1 MTAIRIAIVVA
12 EYNKDITGP
21 LLEGAVAELAE
32 QGIALAADDVV
43 WVPGAVE
50 LSVAAQE
57 LAYLGRYTAVITFG
71 AVIKGETDHY
81 EYVSQHVTH
90 GCQQA
95 SLATRV
101 PIIFGV
107 LTTPTRELA
116 LDRVGGKRGH
126 HGREAAQAA
135 IKMSTVMTRIRE
147 SKIKT

>member
-1 MTAIRIAIVVA
+1 MNKTRIAIVVA

-21 LLEGAVAELAE
+21 LLEGAVAELADN
-32 QGIALAADDVV
+32 GVAVSDNDIV

-57 LAYLGRYTAVITFG
+57 MAYLGKYTAVITFG

-126 HGREAAQAA
+126 HGREAALAA
-135 IKMSTVMTRIRE
+135 LKMTAVMSSIKA
-147 SKIKT
+147 KQQ

>member
-1 MTAIRIAIVVA
+1 MKTKIAIVVA
-12 EYNKDITGP
+12 EYNRDITGA
-21 LLEGAVAELAE
+21 LLEGALDELAQQGVAMTE
-32 QGIALAADDVV
+32 QDVV

-50 LSVAAQE
+50 LSVVAQE
-57 LAYLGRYTAVITFG
+57 LAFTGHYSAVITFG

-95 SLATRV
+95 GLASRV
-101 PIIFGV
+101 PVIFGV
-107 LTTPTRELA
+107 LTTATRELA

-135 IKMSTVMTRIRE
+135 IKMSGIME
-147 SKIKT
+147 SIKRR